1 MLRSLLLAFIAVR
14 NIYAPYGVL
23 GCTANLWRLFAV
35 QCRLVLKDENLQV
48 TRANTGGRNRNA
60 GREINATAPER
71 NEIIEMLEKHG
82 KPLQRK
88 DIVTAL
94 KVKSDDSR
102 EILRRRLRAMV
113 RDGQLIQ
120 TRRNAFGLPARMDL
134 VKGRISSH
142 RDGFGFLIPDDGGTD
157 LYISSREMRKVLH
170 GDRVLAAVT
179 GTDNKG
185 RREGMITDVLERA
198 NESIVGRYVEENGI
212 ALVVPDD
219 PRINQ
224 DVMVPL
230 KDTLGARP
238 GQVVVATIVTEPSGR
253 KAPVGKITEI
263 LGQSGA
269 PGMATEIAIR
279 SHGLPHEWPD
289 GVEAAAGA
297 FGDSVPEDMKDGR
310 KDLRDLPL
318 VTIDGADARDFD
330 DAVFARK
337 QNKGWRLIVA
347 IAEVSSYVKPGSL
360 LDAEATHRSTSVY
373 FPSRVIP
380 MLPEALSNGLCSLK
394 PAVDRLCLA
403 CEMTVSDDGTV
414 KRSRFVAAVM
424 NSSARLTY
432 QQVADYYE
440 TGVLKH
446 HDDMADVK
454 RNLDDLH
461 TLYKTLSAARLKRG
475 AIGFESTEY
484 GFQFD
489 QRGAVAGL
497 VAQERND
504 AHKLIEECM
513 ILANVE
519 AARFLLSQKLPA
531 PYRVHASPPEGKLEA
546 LSQFLRGQG
555 IRVPWRDNPEPK
567 DFEAVVLEAQGRPD
581 EHLIMAV
588 LLRSQSLAAY
598 QTANEGHFGLALK
611 AYTHFTSPIR
621 RYPDLLVHRAIHNL
635 LQRAG
640 TAGYPYT
647 VEAMS
652 ELCARCSFNA
662 RRAEEAERD
671 VVDRLKCAYLETR
684 IGEEFD
690 GMVSGVTSFGLFVEL
705 DYGRISGLVHVTGL
719 PNDYYHFDPVAHRM
733 KGERRGQVFQL
744 SDRVRVRVLEVN
756 LDERKIDFELVE

>member
-1 MLRSLLLAFIAVR
+1 
-14 NIYAPYGVL
+14 
-23 GCTANLWRLFAV
+23 
-35 QCRLVLKDENLQV
+35 V
-48 TRANTGGRNRNA
+48 TKQKSGGRNRNER
-60 GREINATAPER
+60 REIDAVAPER
-71 NEIIEMLEKHG
+71 DEIIEMLEKRG
-82 KPLQRK
+82 RPLQRK
-88 DIVTAL
+88 DIIKAL
-94 KVKSDDSR
+94 KVESDDSR

-134 VKGRISSH
+134 VKGRISAH
-142 RDGFGFLIPDDGGTD
+142 RDGFGFVIPDDGGSD

-170 GDRVLAAVT
+170 GDRVLAGVT
-179 GTDNKG
+179 GTDRQG
-185 RREGMITDVLERA
+185 RREGMIAEVLERA
-198 NESIVGRYVEENGI
+198 NDSIVGRYVEENGI

-224 DVMVPL
+224 DVMIPL
-230 KDTLGARP
+230 KDSAGARP
-238 GQVVVATIVTEPSGR
+238 GQVVVAAIVNEPTERQP
-253 KAPVGKITEI
+253 PVGKITEI

-279 SHGLPHEWPD
+279 SHGLPYEWPD
-289 GVEAAAGA
+289 GVEAAAEA
-297 FGDSVPEDMKDGR
+297 FGDSVPEDMKAGR

-337 QNKGWRLIVA
+337 QKKGWRLIVA

-403 CEMTVSDDGTV
+403 CEMTISNNGTV
-414 KRSRFVAAVM
+414 QRSRFVAAVM

-432 QQVADYYE
+432 DQVAEYYE
-440 TGVLKH
+440 SGVLKH
-446 HDDMADVK
+446 HDELAEVK
-454 RNLDDLH
+454 SNLDDLH
-461 TLYKTLSAARLKRG
+461 SLYRALKSARLKRG
-475 AIGFESTEY
+475 AIDFETTEY

-497 VAQERND
+497 VSQERND

-519 AARFLLSQKLPA
+519 AARFLISHKLPA

-546 LSQFLRGQG
+546 LSEFLRGQG

-567 DFEAVVLEAQGRPD
+567 DFEVVVKEAKGRPD

-598 QTANEGHFGLALK
+598 QTANEGHFGLALD
-611 AYTHFTSPIR
+611 AYAHFTSPIR
-621 RYPDLLVHRAIHNL
+621 RYPDLLVHRAIHHL
-635 LQRAG
+635 LERG
-640 TAGYPYT
+640 KTTDYPYSS
-647 VEAMS
+647 EAMS
-652 ELCARCSFNA
+652 ELCARCSHNS
-662 RRAEEAERD
+662 RRAEDAERD
-671 VVDRLKCAYLETR
+671 VIDRLKCAYLETR
-684 IGEEFD
+684 IGEEFE

-705 DYGRISGLVHVTGL
+705 DYGRINGLVHVTGL

-744 SDRVRVRVLEVN
+744 SDRVKVRVVAVN

>member
-1 MLRSLLLAFIAVR
+1 MTKI
-14 NIYAPYGVL
+14 
-23 GCTANLWRLFAV
+23 
-35 QCRLVLKDENLQV
+35 
-48 TRANTGGRNRNA
+48 NTGGKNRPES
-60 GREINATAPER
+60 REINATAPER
-71 NEIIEMLEKHG
+71 NEIIALLEKRG
-82 KPLQRK
+82 QPMQRK
-88 DIVTAL
+88 EIVSAL
-94 KVKSDDSR
+94 KVVSDDSR
-102 EILRRRLRAMV
+102 EILRRRLQAMI
-113 RDGQLIQ
+113 RDGQLVQ
-120 TRRNAFGLPARMDL
+120 NRRKSFGLPARMDL
-134 VKGRISSH
+134 VKGRISAH
-142 RDGFGFLIPDDGGTD
+142 RDGFGFLIPDDGGSD

-179 GTDNKG
+179 GTDQQG
-185 RREGMITDVLERA
+185 RREGKIADVIERA
-198 NESIVGRYVEENGI
+198 NDSIVGRYVEENGV

-224 DVMVPL
+224 DVMIPL

-238 GQVVVATIVTEPSGR
+238 GQVVVATIVTEPTER
-253 KAPVGKITEI
+253 QPPVGKITEI

-279 SHGLPHEWPD
+279 SYGLPFEWPA
-289 GVEAAAGA
+289 GVETAAEA
-297 FGDSVPEDMKDGR
+297 FGESVPEALKAGR
-310 KDLRDLPL
+310 KDLRNLPL

-330 DAVFARK
+330 DAVFARR

-347 IAEVSSYVKPGSL
+347 IAEVSSYVQPGTA
-360 LDAEATHRSTSVY
+360 LDTEAVRRSTSVY
-373 FPSRVIP
+373 FPSRVVP

-414 KRSRFVAAVM
+414 QRSRFVAAVM

-440 TGVLKH
+440 SGELKH
-446 HDDMADVK
+446 HDDLDDVK
-454 RNLDDLH
+454 KSLDDLLA
-461 TLYKTLSAARLKRG
+461 LYRVLYSARLKRG
-475 AIGFESTEY
+475 AIEFESIEY

-497 VAQERND
+497 MAQERND

-519 AARFLLSQKLPA
+519 AARFLLKNKLPA
-531 PYRVHASPPEGKLEA
+531 PYRVHASPPEGKLET

-555 IRVPWRDNPEPK
+555 IAVPWRDNPQPK
-567 DFEAVVLEAQGRPD
+567 DFEKVVLQAKGRPD

-598 QTANEGHFGLALK
+598 HPVNEGHFGLALD

-621 RYPDLLVHRAIHNL
+621 RYPDLLVHRAIHHL
-635 LQRAG
+635 LQRASKSD
-640 TAGYPYT
+640 YPYST
-647 VEAMS
+647 GLMS
-652 ELCARCSFNA
+652 ELCARCSFNS

-671 VVDRLKCAYLETR
+671 VIDRLKCVYLETR
-684 IGEEFD
+684 IGDEFE
-690 GMVSGVTSFGLFVEL
+690 GLVSGVTSFGLFVEL

-733 KGERRGQVFQL
+733 KGERRGRVFQL
-744 SDRVRVRVLEVN
+744 ADRVKVRVLAVN
-756 LDERKIDFELVE
+756 LDERKIDFELVD

>member
-1 MLRSLLLAFIAVR
+1 VTKTK
-14 NIYAPYGVL
+14 PGE
-23 GCTANLWRLFAV
+23 
-35 QCRLVLKDENLQV
+35 KDRYQ
-48 TRANTGGRNRNA
+48 

-71 NEIIEMLEKHG
+71 DEIIAMLEKHG
-82 KPLQRK
+82 QPLQRK
-88 DIVTAL
+88 DIVDAL
-94 KVKSDDSR
+94 KVQSDDSR

-120 TRRNAFGLPARMDL
+120 TRRNAYGLPARMDL
-134 VKGRISSH
+134 LKGRISAH
-142 RDGFGFLIPDDGGTD
+142 RDGFGFVILDDGGSD
-157 LYISSREMRKVLH
+157 LFISSREMRKVLH
-170 GDRVLAAVT
+170 GDRVLAGVS
-179 GTDNKG
+179 GTDRQG
-185 RREGMITDVLERA
+185 RREGMIAEVLERA
-198 NESIVGRYVEENGI
+198 NDSIVGRFVEENGV
-212 ALVVPDD
+212 ALVIPDD

-230 KDTLGARP
+230 KDTAGARP
-238 GQVVVATIVTEPSGR
+238 GQVVVAVIVTEPTER
-253 KAPVGKITEI
+253 QPPIGKIVEI

-279 SHGLPHEWPD
+279 SYGLPHEWPA
-289 GVEAAAGA
+289 GVEAAAEA
-297 FGDSVPEDMKDGR
+297 FGESVPEKMKQGR

-347 IAEVSSYVKPGSL
+347 IAEVSAYVRPGSP
-360 LDAEATHRSTSVY
+360 LDAEAVHRSTSVY
-373 FPSRVIP
+373 FPGRVIP

-403 CEMTVSDDGTV
+403 CEMTIGETGKVQ
-414 KRSRFVAAVM
+414 RSRFVAAVM
-424 NSSARLTY
+424 KSSARLTY
-432 QQVADYYE
+432 QQVADYYQS
-440 TGVLKH
+440 GVLKH
-446 HDDMADVK
+446 HDDYADVK
-454 RNLDDLH
+454 RSLDDLH
-461 TLYKTLSAARLKRG
+461 ALYKALRAARLRRG
-475 AIGFESTEY
+475 AIDFESTEY
-484 GFQFD
+484 GFLFD
-489 QRGAVAGL
+489 QRGAVTGL
-497 VAQERND
+497 IPQQRND

-519 AARFLLSQKLPA
+519 AARFLLSHDLPA

-555 IRVPWRDNPEPK
+555 IRVPWRDNPRPK
-567 DFEAVVLEAQGRPD
+567 DFETVVLEAQGRPD

-598 QTANEGHFGLALK
+598 QAVNEGHFGLALK

-621 RYPDLLVHRAIHNL
+621 RYPDLLVHRAIHAL
-635 LQRAG
+635 LQQG
-640 TAGYPYT
+640 NKVDYPYST
-647 VEAMS
+647 TRMS
-652 ELCARCSFNA
+652 ELCARCSHNS

-684 IGEEFD
+684 IGEEFE

-744 SDRVRVRVLEVN
+744 SDRVKVRVLAVN
-756 LDERKIDFELVE
+756 MDERKIDFELVE

>member
-1 MLRSLLLAFIAVR
+1 VR
-14 NIYAPYGVL
+14 KA
-23 GCTANLWRLFAV
+23 
-35 QCRLVLKDENLQV
+35 KS
-48 TRANTGGRNRNA
+48 GGKNRYES
-60 GREINATAPER
+60 REINAVAPER
-71 NEIIEMLEKHG
+71 NEIIEMLEKRG
-82 KPLQRK
+82 RPLQRK
-88 DIVTAL
+88 DIIAAL
-94 KVKSDDSR
+94 KVESDGSR

-120 TRRNAFGLPARMDL
+120 TRRNAYGLPARMDL
-134 VKGRISSH
+134 VKGRVSAH
-142 RDGFGFLIPDDGGTD
+142 RDGFGFVIPDDGGSD

-179 GTDNKG
+179 GTDRQG
-185 RREGMITDVLERA
+185 RREGMIADVLERA
-198 NESIVGRYVEENGI
+198 NDSIVGRYVEENGI
-212 ALVVPDD
+212 
-219 PRINQ
+219 
-224 DVMVPL
+224 
-230 KDTLGARP
+230 
-238 GQVVVATIVTEPSGR
+238 VVVASIVTEPTEHQ
-253 KAPVGKITEI
+253 PPIGKITEI

-279 SHGLPHEWPD
+279 SHGLPYEWPE
-289 GVEAAAGA
+289 GVEAAAQK
-297 FGDSVPEDMKDGR
+297 FGDSVPGAMKKGR

-347 IAEVSSYVKPGSL
+347 IAEVSSYVQPGSP
-360 LDAEATHRSTSVY
+360 LDVEATHRSTSVY

-394 PAVDRLCLA
+394 PGVDRLCLA
-403 CEMTVSDDGTV
+403 CEMTVNDQGRV
-414 KRSRFVAAVM
+414 QRSRFVAAVM

-440 TGVLKH
+440 NGVLKH
-446 HDDMADVK
+446 HDKASEIK

-461 TLYKTLSAARLKRG
+461 ALYEALKKARLKRG
-475 AIGFESTEY
+475 AIDFESTEY

-489 QRGAVAGL
+489 QRGAVSGL
-497 VAQERND
+497 VPQQRND

-519 AARFLLSQKLPA
+519 AARFLLSKKLPA

-546 LSQFLRGQG
+546 LGQFLRGQG
-555 IRVPWRDNPEPK
+555 LSVPWRDNPQPA
-567 DFEAVVLEAQGRPD
+567 DFEAVVKQAQGRPD

-588 LLRSQSLAAY
+588 LLRSQSLAVY
-598 QTANEGHFGLALK
+598 QPGNEGHFGLALK
-611 AYTHFTSPIR
+611 AYAHFTSPIR
-621 RYPDLLVHRAIHNL
+621 RYPDLLVHRAIHHL
-635 LQRAG
+635 LLRG
-640 TAGYPYT
+640 GKPDYPYSA
-647 VEAMS
+647 EAMS
-652 ELCARCSFNA
+652 ELCARCSHNS

-671 VVDRLKCAYLETR
+671 VIDRLKCAYLETR
-684 IGEEFD
+684 IGEEFE

-733 KGERRGQVFQL
+733 KGERTGRVFQL
-744 SDRVRVRVLEVN
+744 SDRVKVRVVAVN
-756 LDERKIDFELVE
+756 LDERKIDFELAGK

>member
-1 MLRSLLLAFIAVR
+1 MTKY
-14 NIYAPYGVL
+14 NP
-23 GCTANLWRLFAV
+23 
-35 QCRLVLKDENLQV
+35 
-48 TRANTGGRNRNA
+48 GGKNRNES
-60 GREINATAPER
+60 REINASAPER
-71 NEIIEMLEKHG
+71 NEIIAVLEKRG
-82 KPLQRK
+82 RPMQRK
-88 DIVTAL
+88 DLVSAL
-94 KVKSDDSR
+94 KVESDDSR

-113 RDGQLIQ
+113 RDGQLVQ
-120 TRRNAFGLPARMDL
+120 NRRRAFGLPAKMDL

-142 RDGFGFLIPDDGGTD
+142 RDGFGFLIPDDSGTD

-179 GTDNKG
+179 GTDRQG
-185 RREGMITDVLERA
+185 RREGKITEVIERA
-198 NESIVGRYVEENGI
+198 NDSIVGRYVEENGI

-224 DVMVPL
+224 DVMIPL
-230 KDTLGARP
+230 NDTLGARP
-238 GQVVVATIVTEPSGR
+238 GQVVVATIVTEPTGR
-253 KAPVGKITEI
+253 KSPVGKITEI

-279 SHGLPHEWPD
+279 SHGLPFEWPD
-289 GVEAAAGA
+289 GVEAAAEA
-297 FGDSVPEDMKDGR
+297 FGEAVPEEMKTGR
-310 KDLRDLPL
+310 KDLRQLPL

-330 DAVFARK
+330 DAVYARK
-337 QNKGWRLIVA
+337 QSKGWRLIVA
-347 IAEVSSYVKPGSL
+347 IAEVSSYVQPGTA
-360 LDAEATHRSTSVY
+360 LDEEAMHRSTSVY

-403 CEMTVSDDGTV
+403 CEITVSDNGTV
-414 KRSRFVAAVM
+414 QRSRFVAAVM

-440 TGVLKH
+440 SGVLKH
-446 HDDMADVK
+446 HDDMDDVK
-454 RNLDDLH
+454 SNLDDLH
-461 TLYKTLSAARLKRG
+461 SLYKTLLAARLKRG

-497 VAQERND
+497 IPQERND

-519 AARFLLSQKLPA
+519 AARFLLKNKLPA

-546 LSQFLRGQG
+546 LGQFLRGQG
-555 IRVPWRDNPEPK
+555 IRVPWRDDPQPK
-567 DFEAVVLEAQGRPD
+567 DFEEVVLQAQGRPD

-598 QTANEGHFGLALK
+598 QPGNEGHFGLALD

-621 RYPDLLVHRAIHNL
+621 RYPDLLVHRAIHQL
-635 LQRAG
+635 LQRSDASE
-640 TAGYPYT
+640 YPYSGDL
-647 VEAMS
+647 MS

-671 VVDRLKCAYLETR
+671 VIDRLKCAYLETR
-684 IGEEFD
+684 IGEEFE
-690 GMVSGVTSFGLFVEL
+690 GLVSGVTSFGLFVEL

-733 KGERRGQVFQL
+733 KGERTGRVFQL
-744 SDRVRVRVLEVN
+744 ADRVKVRVVTVN

>member
-1 MLRSLLLAFIAVR
+1 
-14 NIYAPYGVL
+14 
-23 GCTANLWRLFAV
+23 
-35 QCRLVLKDENLQV
+35 V
-48 TRANTGGRNRNA
+48 TKVKSGGRNRN
-60 GREINATAPER
+60 GSREIDAIAPER
-71 NEIIEMLEKHG
+71 DEIIEMLEKRG
-82 KPLQRK
+82 RPLQRK
-88 DIVTAL
+88 DIVKEL
-94 KVKSDDSR
+94 KVESDDSR

-134 VKGRISSH
+134 VKGRISAH
-142 RDGFGFLIPDDGGTD
+142 RDGFGFVIPDDGGSD

-170 GDRVLAAVT
+170 GDRVLAGVT
-179 GTDNKG
+179 GTDRQG
-185 RREGMITDVLERA
+185 RREGMIAEVLERA
-198 NESIVGRYVEENGI
+198 NDSIVGRYVEENGI

-224 DVMVPL
+224 DVMIPL
-230 KDTLGARP
+230 KDSAGARP
-238 GQVVVATIVTEPSGR
+238 GQVVVAAIVNEPTERQP
-253 KAPVGKITEI
+253 PVGKITEI

-279 SHGLPHEWPD
+279 SHGLPYEWPD
-289 GVEAAAGA
+289 GVEAAAEA
-297 FGDSVPEDMKDGR
+297 FGDSVPEDMKAGR

-337 QNKGWRLIVA
+337 QKKGWRLIVA

-403 CEMTVSDDGTV
+403 CEMTISNNGTV
-414 KRSRFVAAVM
+414 QRSRFVAAVM

-432 QQVADYYE
+432 DQVAEYYE
-440 TGVLKH
+440 SGVLKH
-446 HDDMADVK
+446 HDDLAEVK
-454 RNLDDLH
+454 SNLDDLH
-461 TLYKTLSAARLKRG
+461 SLYRALKLARLKRG
-475 AIGFESTEY
+475 AIDFETTEY

-497 VAQERND
+497 VSQERND

-519 AARFLLSQKLPA
+519 AARFLISHKLPA

-546 LSQFLRGQG
+546 LSEFLRGQG

-567 DFEAVVLEAQGRPD
+567 DFEVVVKEAKGRPD

-598 QTANEGHFGLALK
+598 QTANEGHFGLALD
-611 AYTHFTSPIR
+611 AYAHFTSPIR
-621 RYPDLLVHRAIHNL
+621 RYPDLLVHRAIHHL
-635 LQRAG
+635 LERG
-640 TAGYPYT
+640 KTTDYPYSS
-647 VEAMS
+647 EAMS
-652 ELCARCSFNA
+652 ELCARCSHNS
-662 RRAEEAERD
+662 RRAEDAERD
-671 VVDRLKCAYLETR
+671 VIDRLKCAYLETR
-684 IGEEFD
+684 IGEEFE

-705 DYGRISGLVHVTGL
+705 DYGRINGLVHVTGL

-744 SDRVRVRVLEVN
+744 SDRVKVRVVAVN

>member
-1 MLRSLLLAFIAVR
+1 
-14 NIYAPYGVL
+14 
-23 GCTANLWRLFAV
+23 
-35 QCRLVLKDENLQV
+35 V
-48 TRANTGGRNRNA
+48 TKVKSGGKNRYA
-60 GREINATAPER
+60 GREINAVAPER

-82 KPLQRK
+82 RPLQRR
-88 DIVTAL
+88 DIVDAL

-120 TRRNAFGLPARMDL
+120 NRRNAFGLPARMDL
-134 VKGRISSH
+134 IKGRVSAH
-142 RDGFGFLIPDDGGTD
+142 RDGFGFVIPDDGGSD

-170 GDRVLAAVT
+170 GDRVLAGVT
-179 GTDNKG
+179 GTDRQG
-185 RREGMITDVLERA
+185 RREGMIADVLERA
-198 NESIVGRYVEENGI
+198 NDSVVGRYVEENGI

-224 DVMVPL
+224 DVMIPL
-230 KDTLGARP
+230 KDTAGARP
-238 GQVVVATIVTEPSGR
+238 GQVVVAAIITEPSER
-253 KAPVGKITEI
+253 QSPIGKITEI
-263 LGQSGA
+263 LGESGA

-279 SHGLPHEWPD
+279 SHGLPYEWPD
-289 GVEAAAGA
+289 GVEEAAKA
-297 FGDSVPEDMKDGR
+297 FGDSVPEELKTGR

-330 DAVFARK
+330 DAVFAKK
-337 QNKGWRLIVA
+337 QGKGWRLIVA
-347 IAEVSSYVKPGSL
+347 IAEVSSYVQPGSL
-360 LDAEATHRSTSVY
+360 LDDEATHRSTSVY

-403 CEMTVSDDGTV
+403 CEMTVSDKGTV
-414 KRSRFVAAVM
+414 QRSRFVASVM

-440 TGVLKH
+440 NGVLKH
-446 HDDMADVK
+446 HDDDADVK
-454 RNLDDLH
+454 QNLDDLH
-461 TLYKTLSAARLKRG
+461 ALYKALRSARLKRG
-475 AIGFESTEY
+475 AIDFESTEY

-489 QRGAVAGL
+489 QRGAVTGL
-497 VAQERND
+497 IPQKRND

-519 AARFLLSQKLPA
+519 AASFLLGNKLPA

-546 LSQFLRGQG
+546 LAQFLRGQG
-555 IRVPWRDNPEPK
+555 ISVPWRDNPEPK
-567 DFEAVVLEAQGRPD
+567 DFEAVVKQAKGRPD

-598 QTANEGHFGLALK
+598 QPGNEGHFGLALK
-611 AYTHFTSPIR
+611 AYAHFTSPIR
-621 RYPDLLVHRAIHNL
+621 RYPDLLVHRAIHHL
-635 LQRAG
+635 LLRGKKPA
-640 TAGYPYT
+640 YPYT
-647 VEAMS
+647 AEAMS
-652 ELCARCSFNA
+652 ELCARCSHNS

-671 VVDRLKCAYLETR
+671 VIDRLKCAYLETR
-684 IGEEFD
+684 IGEEFE

-744 SDRVRVRVLEVN
+744 SDRVKVRVVAVN

>member
-1 MLRSLLLAFIAVR
+1 
-14 NIYAPYGVL
+14 
-23 GCTANLWRLFAV
+23 
-35 QCRLVLKDENLQV
+35 V
-48 TRANTGGRNRNA
+48 TKVKSGGKNRYE
-60 GREINATAPER
+60 GRKINAVAPER
-71 NEIIEMLEKHG
+71 GEIIEMLEKHG
-82 KPLQRK
+82 KPLQRR
-88 DIVTAL
+88 DIVDIL
-94 KVKSDDSR
+94 KVESDDSR

-134 VKGRISSH
+134 VKGRISAH
-142 RDGFGFLIPDDGGTD
+142 RDGFGFVIPDDGGSD

-170 GDRVLAAVT
+170 GDRVLAGVT
-179 GTDNKG
+179 GTDRQG
-185 RREGMITDVLERA
+185 RREGMIADVLERA
-198 NESIVGRYVEENGI
+198 NNSIVGRYVEENGI

-230 KDTLGARP
+230 KDSAGARP
-238 GQVVVATIVTEPSGR
+238 GQVVVASIVTEPTER
-253 KAPVGKITEI
+253 QPPVGKITEI

-279 SHGLPHEWPD
+279 SHGLPYEWPD
-289 GVEAAAGA
+289 GVEAAAQA
-297 FGDSVPEDMKDGR
+297 FGESVPQEMKDGR

-337 QNKGWRLIVA
+337 QKKGWRLIVA
-347 IAEVSSYVKPGSL
+347 IAEVSSYVKPGSS
-360 LDAEATHRSTSVY
+360 LDNEATHRSTSVY
-373 FPSRVIP
+373 FPGRVIP

-394 PAVDRLCLA
+394 PGVDRLCLA
-403 CEMTVSDDGTV
+403 CEMTVTDQGTV
-414 KRSRFVAAVM
+414 QRSRFVAAVIQ
-424 NSSARLTY
+424 SSARLTY

-440 TGVLKH
+440 DGVLKH
-446 HDDMADVK
+446 HDDEPEIK
-454 RNLDDLH
+454 CNLDDLH
-461 TLYKTLSAARLKRG
+461 ALYKALRSARLKRG
-475 AIGFESTEY
+475 AIDFESTEY
-484 GFQFD
+484 GFMFD
-489 QRGAVAGL
+489 QRGGVSGL

-519 AARFLLSQKLPA
+519 AARFLLGNKLPA

-546 LSQFLRGQG
+546 LGQFLRGQG
-555 IRVPWRDNPEPK
+555 IRVPWRDNPEPR
-567 DFEAVVLEAQGRPD
+567 DFEAVVKQAQGRPD

-598 QTANEGHFGLALK
+598 QPGNEGHFGLALE

-621 RYPDLLVHRAIHNL
+621 RYPDLLVHRAIHHL
-635 LQRAG
+635 LLRG
-640 TAGYPYT
+640 EKPRYPYSS
-647 VEAMS
+647 EAMS

-671 VVDRLKCAYLETR
+671 VIDRLKCAYLETR
-684 IGEEFD
+684 IGEEFE

-744 SDRVRVRVLEVN
+744 SDRVKVRVVAVN

>member
-1 MLRSLLLAFIAVR
+1 MRKAKS
-14 NIYAPYGVL
+14 
-23 GCTANLWRLFAV
+23 
-35 QCRLVLKDENLQV
+35 
-48 TRANTGGRNRNA
+48 GGKIRYES
-60 GREINATAPER
+60 REINAVAPER
-71 NEIIEMLEKHG
+71 NEIIAMLEKRG
-82 KPLQRK
+82 RPLQRK
-88 DIVTAL
+88 DINAEL
-94 KVKSDDSR
+94 KVESDDSR

-120 TRRNAFGLPARMDL
+120 TRRNAYGLPARMDL
-134 VKGRISSH
+134 VKGRVSAH
-142 RDGFGFLIPDDGGTD
+142 RDGFGFVIPDDGGSD

-179 GTDNKG
+179 GTDRQG
-185 RREGMITDVLERA
+185 RREGMIAEVLERA
-198 NESIVGRYVEENGI
+198 NDSIVGRYVEENGI

-224 DVMVPL
+224 DVMIPL
-230 KDTLGARP
+230 QDTAGARP
-238 GQVVVATIVTEPSGR
+238 GQVVVASIVTEPTKR
-253 KAPVGKITEI
+253 QPPVGKIVEI

-279 SHGLPHEWPD
+279 SHGLPYEWPG
-289 GVEAAAGA
+289 GVEAAAQK
-297 FGDSVPEDMKDGR
+297 FGDSVPEAMKKGR
-310 KDLRDLPL
+310 KDLCELPL

-347 IAEVSSYVKPGSL
+347 IAEVSSYVQPGSP
-360 LDAEATHRSTSVY
+360 LDVEATHRSTSVY

-394 PAVDRLCLA
+394 PGVDRLCLA
-403 CEMTVSDDGTV
+403 CEMTISDQGTV
-414 KRSRFVAAVM
+414 HRSRFVAAVM

-440 TGVLKH
+440 NGVLKH
-446 HDDMADVK
+446 HDKASEVK

-461 TLYKTLSAARLKRG
+461 ALYKSLKKARLKRG
-475 AIGFESTEY
+475 AIDFESTEY

-489 QRGAVAGL
+489 QRGAVSGL
-497 VAQERND
+497 VPHERND

-519 AARFLLSQKLPA
+519 AARFLLSKKLPA

-546 LSQFLRGQG
+546 LGQFLRGQG
-555 IRVPWRDNPEPK
+555 LSVPWRDNPQPA
-567 DFEAVVLEAQGRPD
+567 DFETVVKQAQGRPD

-598 QTANEGHFGLALK
+598 QPGNEGHFGLALK

-621 RYPDLLVHRAIHNL
+621 RYPDLLVHRAIHHVL
-635 LQRAG
+635 LRG
-640 TAGYPYT
+640 EKPDYPYSA
-647 VEAMS
+647 EAMS
-652 ELCARCSFNA
+652 ELCARCSHNS

-671 VVDRLKCAYLETR
+671 VIDRLKCVYLETR
-684 IGEEFD
+684 IGEEFE

-705 DYGRISGLVHVTGL
+705 DYGRINGLVHVTGL

-733 KGERRGQVFQL
+733 KGERTGRVFQL
-744 SDRVRVRVLEVN
+744 SDRVKVRVVAVN
-756 LDERKIDFELVE
+756 LDERKIDFELVSK

>member
-1 MLRSLLLAFIAVR
+1 
-14 NIYAPYGVL
+14 
-23 GCTANLWRLFAV
+23 
-35 QCRLVLKDENLQV
+35 V
-48 TRANTGGRNRNA
+48 TKQKSGGRNRNER
-60 GREINATAPER
+60 REIDAVAPER
-71 NEIIEMLEKHG
+71 DEIIEMLEKRG
-82 KPLQRK
+82 RPLQRK
-88 DIVTAL
+88 DIIKAL
-94 KVKSDDSR
+94 KVESDDSR

-134 VKGRISSH
+134 VKGRISAH
-142 RDGFGFLIPDDGGTD
+142 RDGFGFVIPDDGGSD

-170 GDRVLAAVT
+170 GDRVLAGVT
-179 GTDNKG
+179 GTDRQG
-185 RREGMITDVLERA
+185 RREGMIAEVLERA
-198 NESIVGRYVEENGI
+198 NDSIVGRYVEENGI

-224 DVMVPL
+224 DVMIPL
-230 KDTLGARP
+230 QDSAGARP
-238 GQVVVATIVTEPSGR
+238 GQVVVATIVNEPNER
-253 KAPVGKITEI
+253 QPPVGKITEI

-279 SHGLPHEWPD
+279 SHGLPFEWPD
-289 GVEAAAGA
+289 GVEAAAEA
-297 FGDSVPEDMKDGR
+297 FGDSVPEEMKAGR

-337 QNKGWRLIVA
+337 QKKGWRLIVA

-360 LDAEATHRSTSVY
+360 LDGEATHRSTSVY

-403 CEMTVSDDGTV
+403 CEMTISGNGTV
-414 KRSRFVAAVM
+414 QRSRFVAAVM

-432 QQVADYYE
+432 GQVADYFE
-440 TGVLKH
+440 SGVLKH

-454 RNLDDLH
+454 SNLDDLH
-461 TLYKTLSAARLKRG
+461 ALYKALKSARLKRG
-475 AIGFESTEY
+475 AIDFETTEY

-489 QRGAVAGL
+489 KRGAVAGL

-519 AARFLLSQKLPA
+519 AARFLLSNKLPA
-531 PYRVHASPPEGKLEA
+531 PYRVHASPPEAKLEA
-546 LSQFLRGQG
+546 LGDFLRGQG
-555 IRVPWRDNPEPK
+555 IRVPWRDNPEPR
-567 DFEAVVLEAQGRPD
+567 DFETIVLEAKGRPD
-581 EHLIMAV
+581 EHLILAV

-598 QTANEGHFGLALK
+598 QPANEGHFGLALD
-611 AYTHFTSPIR
+611 AYAHFTSPIR
-621 RYPDLLVHRAIHNL
+621 RYPDLLVHRAIHHL
-635 LQRAG
+635 LERGKASD
-640 TAGYPYT
+640 YPYSS
-647 VEAMS
+647 EAMS
-652 ELCARCSFNA
+652 ELCARCSHNS
-662 RRAEEAERD
+662 RRAEDAERD
-671 VVDRLKCAYLETR
+671 VIDRLKCAYLETR
-684 IGEEFD
+684 IGEEFE

-705 DYGRISGLVHVTGL
+705 DYGRINGLVHVTGL

-744 SDRVRVRVLEVN
+744 SDRVKVRVVAVN

>member
-1 MLRSLLLAFIAVR
+1 M
-14 NIYAPYGVL
+14 
-23 GCTANLWRLFAV
+23 
-35 QCRLVLKDENLQV
+35 
-48 TRANTGGRNRNA
+48 
-60 GREINATAPER
+60 
-71 NEIIEMLEKHG
+71 
-82 KPLQRK
+82 QRK
-88 DIVTAL
+88 EIVSAL
-94 KVKSDDSR
+94 KVVSDDSR
-102 EILRRRLRAMV
+102 EILRRRLQAMI
-113 RDGQLIQ
+113 RDGQLVQ
-120 TRRNAFGLPARMDL
+120 NRRKSFGLPARMDL
-134 VKGRISSH
+134 VKGRISAH
-142 RDGFGFLIPDDGGTD
+142 RDGFGFLIPDDGGSD

-179 GTDNKG
+179 GTDQQG
-185 RREGMITDVLERA
+185 RREGKIADVIERA
-198 NESIVGRYVEENGI
+198 NDSIVGRYVEENGV

-224 DVMVPL
+224 DVMIPL

-238 GQVVVATIVTEPSGR
+238 GQVVVATIVTEPTER
-253 KAPVGKITEI
+253 QPPVGKITEI

-279 SHGLPHEWPD
+279 SYGLPFEWPA
-289 GVEAAAGA
+289 GVETAAEA
-297 FGDSVPEDMKDGR
+297 FGESVPEALKAGR
-310 KDLRDLPL
+310 KDLRNLPL

-330 DAVFARK
+330 DAVFARR

-347 IAEVSSYVKPGSL
+347 IAEVSSYVQPGTA
-360 LDAEATHRSTSVY
+360 LDTEAVRRSTSVY
-373 FPSRVIP
+373 FPSRVVP

-414 KRSRFVAAVM
+414 QRSRFVAAVM

-440 TGVLKH
+440 SGELKH
-446 HDDMADVK
+446 HDDLDDVK
-454 RNLDDLH
+454 KSLDDLLA
-461 TLYKTLSAARLKRG
+461 LYRVLYSARLKRG
-475 AIGFESTEY
+475 AIEFESIEY

-497 VAQERND
+497 MAQERND

-519 AARFLLSQKLPA
+519 AARFLLKNKLPA
-531 PYRVHASPPEGKLEA
+531 PYRVHASPPEGKLET

-555 IRVPWRDNPEPK
+555 IAVPWRDNPQPK
-567 DFEAVVLEAQGRPD
+567 DFEKVVLQAKGRPD

-598 QTANEGHFGLALK
+598 HPVNEGHFGLALD

-621 RYPDLLVHRAIHNL
+621 RYPDLLVHRAIHHL
-635 LQRAG
+635 LQRASKSD
-640 TAGYPYT
+640 YPYST
-647 VEAMS
+647 GLMS
-652 ELCARCSFNA
+652 ELCARCSFNS

-671 VVDRLKCAYLETR
+671 VIDRLKCVYLETR
-684 IGEEFD
+684 IGEEFE
-690 GMVSGVTSFGLFVEL
+690 GLVSGVTSFGLFVEL

-733 KGERRGQVFQL
+733 KGERRGRVFQL
-744 SDRVRVRVLEVN
+744 ADRVKVRVLAVN
-756 LDERKIDFELVE
+756 LDERKIDFELVD

>member
-1 MLRSLLLAFIAVR
+1 MTKAKS
-14 NIYAPYGVL
+14 
-23 GCTANLWRLFAV
+23 
-35 QCRLVLKDENLQV
+35 
-48 TRANTGGRNRNA
+48 GGKNRYQ
-60 GREINATAPER
+60 GREINAHAPER
-71 NEIIEMLEKHG
+71 NEIIEMLEKRG
-82 KPLQRK
+82 RPLQRK
-88 DIVTAL
+88 DIVDAL
-94 KVKSDDSR
+94 NVESDDSR

-134 VKGRISSH
+134 VKGRISAH
-142 RDGFGFLIPDDGGTD
+142 KDGFGFVIPDDGGSD

-170 GDRVLAAVT
+170 GDRVLAGVT
-179 GTDNKG
+179 GTDRQG
-185 RREGMITDVLERA
+185 RREGMIADVLERA
-198 NESIVGRYVEENGI
+198 NDSVVGRYVEENGI

-224 DVMVPL
+224 DVMIPL
-230 KDTLGARP
+230 KDTAGARP
-238 GQVVVATIVTEPSGR
+238 GQVVVATIVTEPTARQS
-253 KAPVGKITEI
+253 PVGKITEI
-263 LGQSGA
+263 LGESGA

-279 SHGLPHEWPD
+279 SHGLPYEWPD
-289 GVEAAAGA
+289 GVEAAAEA
-297 FGDSVPEDMKDGR
+297 FGDSVPEHMKTGR
-310 KDLRDLPL
+310 KDLRKLPL

-330 DAVFARK
+330 DAVYAKK
-337 QNKGWRLIVA
+337 QGKGWRLIVA
-347 IAEVSSYVKPGSL
+347 IAEVSSYVQPGSL
-360 LDAEATHRSTSVY
+360 LDDEATHRSTSVY

-403 CEMTVSDDGTV
+403 CEMTVSDKGTV
-414 KRSRFVAAVM
+414 QRSRFVAAVM

-440 TGVLKH
+440 NGVLKH
-446 HDDMADVK
+446 HDDDADVK
-454 RNLDDLH
+454 HNLDDLH
-461 TLYKTLSAARLKRG
+461 ALYKALRSARLQRG
-475 AIGFESTEY
+475 AIDFESTEY

-489 QRGAVAGL
+489 QRGAVIGL
-497 VAQERND
+497 IPQERND

-519 AARFLLSQKLPA
+519 AARFLLGNELPA

-546 LSQFLRGQG
+546 LGQFLRGQG
-555 IRVPWRDNPEPK
+555 ISVPWRDNPEPK
-567 DFEAVVLEAQGRPD
+567 DFEAVVKQAKGRPD

-598 QTANEGHFGLALK
+598 QATNEGHFGLALK
-611 AYTHFTSPIR
+611 AYAHFTSPIR
-621 RYPDLLVHRAIHNL
+621 RYPDLLVHRAIHHL
-635 LQRAG
+635 LLRGKKRA
-640 TAGYPYT
+640 YPYT
-647 VEAMS
+647 AGAMS
-652 ELCARCSFNA
+652 ELCARCSHNS

-684 IGEEFD
+684 IGEEFE

-744 SDRVRVRVLEVN
+744 SDRVKVRVLAVN
-756 LDERKIDFELVE
+756 LDERKIDFELVP

>member
-1 MLRSLLLAFIAVR
+1 VAKARS
-14 NIYAPYGVL
+14 
-23 GCTANLWRLFAV
+23 
-35 QCRLVLKDENLQV
+35 
-48 TRANTGGRNRNA
+48 GGKNRRS
-60 GREINATAPER
+60 GGEINASAPER
-71 NEIIEMLEKHG
+71 SEIIEMLEKHG

-88 DIVTAL
+88 DIVDAL
-94 KVKSDDSR
+94 KVESDDSR

-134 VKGRISSH
+134 VRGRISAH
-142 RDGFGFLIPDDGGTD
+142 RDGFGFVIPDDGGSD

-170 GDRVLAAVT
+170 GDRVLAGVT
-179 GTDNKG
+179 GTDRQG
-185 RREGMITDVLERA
+185 RREGMVAEVLERA
-198 NESIVGRYVEENGI
+198 NNSIVGRYVEENGI

-230 KDTLGARP
+230 KDTAGARP
-238 GQVVVATIVTEPSGR
+238 GQVVVATIVTEPTER
-253 KAPVGKITEI
+253 KPPVGKITEI

-279 SHGLPHEWPD
+279 SHGLPYEWPD
-289 GVEAAAGA
+289 GVEAAAES
-297 FGDSVPEDMKDGR
+297 FGDAVPEEMKSGR

-337 QNKGWRLIVA
+337 QSKGWRLIVA

-360 LDAEATHRSTSVY
+360 LDVEATNRSTSVY
-373 FPSRVIP
+373 FPNRVIP

-403 CEMTVSDDGTV
+403 CEMTVNDKGKV
-414 KRSRFVAAVM
+414 HRSRFVAAVM
-424 NSSARLTY
+424 RSSARLTY
-432 QQVADYYE
+432 RQVAEYYGSG
-440 TGVLKH
+440 TLQH
-446 HDDMADVK
+446 HDKEPEVK

-461 TLYKTLSAARLKRG
+461 SLYKALRAARERRG
-475 AIGFESTEY
+475 AIDFESTEY

-489 QRGAVAGL
+489 QRGAVSGL
-497 VAQERND
+497 VPQERND

-519 AARFLLSQKLPA
+519 AARFLLGNELPA
-531 PYRVHASPPEGKLEA
+531 PYRVHASPPEGKLES
-546 LSQFLRGQG
+546 LSQFLKGQG
-555 IRVPWRDNPEPK
+555 IRVPWRDKPEPA
-567 DFEAVVLEAQGRPD
+567 DFEAVVKEAQGRPD

-598 QTANEGHFGLALK
+598 QAGNEGHFGLALK
-611 AYTHFTSPIR
+611 AYAHFTSPIR

-635 LQRAG
+635 LLKAKRKE
-640 TAGYPYT
+640 YPYSA
-647 VEAMS
+647 EAMS
-652 ELCARCSFNA
+652 ELCARCSHNS

-671 VVDRLKCAYLETR
+671 VIDRLKCAYLETR
-684 IGEEFD
+684 IGEEFE

-744 SDRVRVRVLEVN
+744 SDRVKVRVVAVN
-756 LDERKIDFELVE
+756 LDEKKIDFELVS